1 MLSPTER
8 AQGARAAAHALHA
21 QGGTSTRA
29 GTAAF
34 LARFEAQVDPD
45 GTLPVEERTRRARHA
60 LKSHMSVLAL
70 KASRAR
76 GRRAPTFEAA
86 RAANEEASTAV
97 SAMPV
102 EASLEVRR
110 GGVETQAA

>member
-8 AQGARAAAHALHA
+8 ALRARAAAHALHA
-21 QGGTSTRA
+21 QGGTTTKA

-34 LARFEAQVDPD
+34 LARFEKQVDPD
-45 GTLPVEERTRRARHA
+45 GELPVEERARRARHA

-76 GRRAPTFEAA
+76 RRPVTTTEAA
-86 RAANEEASTAV
+86 
-97 SAMPV
+97 
-102 EASLEVRR
+102 
-110 GGVETQAA
+110 